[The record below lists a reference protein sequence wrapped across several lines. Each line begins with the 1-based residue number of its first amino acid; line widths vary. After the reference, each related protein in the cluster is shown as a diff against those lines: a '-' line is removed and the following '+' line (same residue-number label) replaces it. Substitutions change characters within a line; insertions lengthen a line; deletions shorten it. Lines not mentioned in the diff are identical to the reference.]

1 MDASTELKR
10 GMAAGA
16 VAGAI
21 WGALTILVNLVTNV
35 FPLEDSIMYNMLI
48 AAIGGA
54 VFGVVVG
61 ALFSVTR
68 SYVPLKGIVPKAVFV
83 STAVWLLL
91 RTGGYFLSQVDPVRY
106 HQVMSHTIQGFFL
119 SMLMGCILGIAWK
132 MAGGKEGE

>member
-1 MDASTELKR
+1 MDAATELKR

-16 VAGAI
+16 VAGAL

-35 FPLEDSIMYNMLI
+35 FPLEDSILYNMSI

-61 ALFSVTR
+61 AIFSVTR
-68 SYVPLKGIVPKAVFV
+68 SHVPLKGIVPKAAFV
-83 STAVWLLL
+83 STAVWLVL

-119 SMLMGCILGIAWK
+119 SILMGCILGVAWK
-132 MAGGKEGE
+132 ISGGKEEL